1 MQSECSDADN
11 CVSMEKVTQ
20 KCKLTA
26 KCLTLICEG
35 TQTDIIVESQSSQTK
50 DNRNQQNYQFRK
62 PGKQK
67 TERFQ
72 QNKLTDTKTL
82 KIETSQQQQ
91 SSELENNEEDKAT
104 KIILTKVPENS
115 DELVFYAQEEKTKTD
130 CCVYCM

>member
-1 MQSECSDADN
+1 MWEKIENMQSECSDADN

-35 TQTDIIVESQSSQTK
+35 TQTDIMVESQSSQTK

-67 TERFQ
+67 TE
-72 QNKLTDTKTL
+72 
-82 KIETSQQQQ
+82 ISAE
-91 SSELENNEEDKAT
+91 
-104 KIILTKVPENS
+104 
-115 DELVFYAQEEKTKTD
+115 
-130 CCVYCM
+130 